1 MKRTETKKSESS
13 DKTKGETALLISFVN
28 KFSSRRIF
36 EELETFFINVS
47 NIMIKLLNVNDD
59 SDRDDCTTS
68 EDSKTMSEG
77 VNEEDD
83 EIRSKKKSTKIAL

>member
-1 MKRTETKKSESS
+1 
-13 DKTKGETALLISFVN
+13 
-28 KFSSRRIF
+28 
-36 EELETFFINVS
+36 
-47 NIMIKLLNVNDD
+47 MIKLLNVNDD